1 MKLVCPCCP
10 TFQTV
15 SAPMPKSSRFRSAQT
30 VTVLA
35 VTQLIGW
42 GTTFDMLGV
51 MGRVVA
57 PDLGLANEVV
67 FAGLTIMMVVSAI
80 VGPATGRWLGRYGAA
95 RVLSAASLT
104 FALGLLLLAAAN
116 GIVLYASAWIIIGIG
131 GAFGLSAPA
140 YTAVV
145 EREGAN
151 GKRVIAILMLFT
163 GLSSAIFWPI
173 LSLLNEA
180 VGWRLTFLVCAALQF
195 FVCLPLHLFA
205 LPKPIATH
213 VDGGTAEIA
222 PVPLSK
228 AKQRKAFLLIA
239 AATTISTFVTFG
251 ISPSL
256 LEIFRQ
262 SGASPAFALQLGAAR
277 GILGISARFLDM
289 LLGRRGN
296 PMLSAAMGISLMMMS
311 FVIMLVASPSTPLL
325 VTFVLFYGFGTFV
338 LFYGFGTGVMTV
350 ARALLPLALFS
361 PREFGLQSARLSLPQ
376 NLANAIAPVIFT
388 AILDRAGTG
397 PALAACAVLA
407 ALSLI
412 FVLMLMALVR
422 GARASESAIL
432 NIS

>member
-1 MKLVCPCCP
+1 
-10 TFQTV
+10 
-15 SAPMPKSSRFRSAQT
+15 MPKSLRFRSAQT
-30 VTVLA
+30 VFVLA

-51 MGRVVA
+51 MGRIVA
-57 PDLGLANEVV
+57 PDLGLPNEVA
-67 FAGLTIMMVVSAI
+67 FAGLTIMMLVSAI
-80 VGPATGRWLGRYGAA
+80 VGPATGRWLARYGAA
-95 RVLSAASLT
+95 RVLSAASLIFT
-104 FALGLLLLAAAN
+104 LGLLLLAAAN
-116 GIVLYASAWIIIGIG
+116 GIVLYAAAWVVIGVG
-131 GAFGLSAPA
+131 GALGLSAPA

-145 EREGAN
+145 EREGLN

-173 LSLLNEA
+173 LSLLNET
-180 VGWRLTFLVCAALQF
+180 VGWRLTFAVCAGLQF

-213 VDGGTAEIA
+213 VEGATAEIA

-228 AKQRKAFLLIA
+228 TAQRKAFLLIA
-239 AATTISTFVTFG
+239 AATTITTFITFG

-262 SGASPAFALQLGAAR
+262 SGASPAFALQLGSAR

-296 PMLSAAMGISLMMMS
+296 PMLSAAMGISMMAGS
-311 FVIMLVASPSTPLL
+311 FLVMLVASPSTPLL
-325 VTFVLFYGFGTFV
+325 VTFVLLYGFGA
-338 LFYGFGTGVMTV
+338 GVMTV

-361 PREFGLQSARLSLPQ
+361 PREFGLRSARLSLPQ

-397 PALAACAVLA
+397 PALFACAVLA
-407 ALSLI
+407 ALALI

-422 GARASESAIL
+422 GARAAEASPVVS
-432 NIS
+432 